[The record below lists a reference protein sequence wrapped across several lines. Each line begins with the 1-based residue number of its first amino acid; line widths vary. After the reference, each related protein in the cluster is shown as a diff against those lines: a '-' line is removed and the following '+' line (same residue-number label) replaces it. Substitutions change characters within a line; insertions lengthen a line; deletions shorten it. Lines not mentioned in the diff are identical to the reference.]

1 MRSETVKEI
10 LTGLSYIIRISSK
23 NTDIAQSGEIADS
36 WLPKQYY
43 LMIAVMLSN
52 TSLIFIQ
59 FLIFFAKH
67 QLQHFFTTIHLR
79 LILIPT

>member
-52 TSLIFIQ
+52 T
-59 FLIFFAKH
+59 
-67 QLQHFFTTIHLR
+67 
-79 LILIPT
+79 